1 MEVHLS
7 PEKEARLQQV
17 ATRIGKNPAQVIEE
31 AVDRVLEY
39 DERFIAAVEDGRASA
54 RRGNLLEHDEVV
66 ERIEQMFRS

>member
-39 DERFIAAVEDGRASA
+39 DESFIAAVEEGRASA
-54 RRGNLLEHDEVV
+54 RRGNFLEHDQVV
-66 ERIEQMFRS
+66 QRIEQMFR